1 MDFIKKTKLLI
12 FALLIFIGSNGFAQN
27 FESTLEAFSESY
39 KQEAEGKYTQAA
51 ETIKKVYNE
60 NSYEINLRLGWLKY
74 NAGMYKESASYYRKA
89 VKLMPFS
96 IEAKLGLVL
105 PVYAMGNLTEVI
117 NTYYDILKIDQM
129 NYTAN
134 YRLGAIYYGRE
145 NYTKAYAFF
154 EKIINM
160 YPFDYDA
167 MNMFGWTNFRLGKL
181 REAKVLFQKTLLY
194 NPYDES
200 AKLGLEKIK

>member
-1 MDFIKKTKLLI
+1 MDFLKRTKLII
-12 FALLIFIGSNGFAQN
+12 FALLVFIGSNAFAQK
-27 FESTLEAFSESY
+27 FEPTLEAFSDSY
-39 KQEAEGKYTQAA
+39 KQEAEGKYTKAA
-51 ETIKKVYNE
+51 ESIKKVYIE
-60 NSYEINLRLGWLKY
+60 DSYEINLRLGWLKY

-96 IEAKLGLVL
+96 IEGKLGLVL

-117 NTYYDILKIDQM
+117 NVYYDILKIDEM

-145 NYTKAYAFF
+145 NYTKAYTFF

-167 MNMFGWTNFRLGKL
+167 MNMFAWTNYRLEKL
-181 REAKVLFQKTLLY
+181 REAKVLFQKALLY